1 MGMQK
6 IEYLIKHNAFVQKA
20 YVVVMSAGFRF
31 IGLFIKKNP
40 HQVFFQSLIG
50 RNYGDSPKIIFD
62 AMRSDP
68 DFKDFKYVWA
78 FVDPDKFSVPDN
90 TEKVGLNS
98 LKYFTKAIQSG
109 VWVCNVNIERG
120 LLFKP
125 RKTVFLNT
133 GHGGQFKV
141 DGNAQKNR
149 NDYDYSDVD
158 MFCSFSKFDE
168 DINVRDYK
176 VRREACVICGVPRD
190 DELYHVTPE
199 TVKQARKKL
208 GIPDGKKVILY
219 APTWRDSSDGGEN
232 YSIAP
237 PMDIALWRKKL
248 SKDYV
253 LLFRAHHLTTKS
265 MNLEYDDFVINGSL
279 EQNVNTVL
287 VASDILITD
296 YSSIAYDYSILE
308 RPIVDFA
315 YDYEEYK
322 NTRGLNEELEVMFPG
337 SVFFNQE
344 QILEHILTMDF
355 EEEKKKTIKV
365 KERYV
370 QGGGNATQVCM
381 NFIKTRLGMN
391 ESNTAG

>member
-158 MFCSFSKFDE
+158 MFCSFSNGKSILKIVISLSVISVIAYVIISNLEVARVTVSRFIIDENFDNGR
-168 DINVRDYK
+168 IVRYSAILDSLRSNFLFGAGTGSVNEIIGGGGHNIYLT
-176 VRREACVICGVPRD
+176 VLLENGVIGALFFIAVLIMQIKTTISVAFRLSKLPD
-190 DELYHVTPE
+190 SSNYIALVSFSLFLQVFFITYGMSGNPLY
-199 TVKQARKKL
+199 
-208 GIPDGKKVILY
+208 DNYILY
-219 APTWRDSSDGGEN
+219 YYMIGVLINEN
-232 YSIAP
+232 FHYRLRQT
-237 PMDIALWRKKL
+237 ALGNSNL
-248 SKDYV
+248 S
-253 LLFRAHHLTTKS
+253 L
-265 MNLEYDDFVINGSL
+265 
-279 EQNVNTVL
+279 
-287 VASDILITD
+287 
-296 YSSIAYDYSILE
+296 
-308 RPIVDFA
+308 
-315 YDYEEYK
+315 
-322 NTRGLNEELEVMFPG
+322 
-337 SVFFNQE
+337 SV
-344 QILEHILTMDF
+344 
-355 EEEKKKTIKV
+355 
-365 KERYV
+365 
-370 QGGGNATQVCM
+370 
-381 NFIKTRLGMN
+381 
-391 ESNTAG
+391 